1 MSWGV
6 MSWTGK
12 SDVYQ
17 QPRADLS
24 LPALCCSIGAA
35 PRVAVPCS
43 LLLHTPITR
52 RADHASRRRSA
63 RRSPRPRSSRGRNA
77 RRAGPNAAGVL
88 VILSKHTIYIRFH
101 LSLRQRNYEQV
112 RLVHLIVVAVPLP
125 QIQEQI
131 VEVIKVIPQE
141 RIQQRTLE
149 ETVKVLVLQI
159 QEQIVAV
166 VKALFQC
173 RTRFVFLSH
182 SRSAHQIMTLSQ
194 DHHPMCVHMY
204 SV

>member
-1 MSWGV
+1 MPSSSRGGTCVSSGLIARQMEELEEEQFDLGEALCHLSRHTLTTLPSEGVMSWGV

-12 SDVYQ
+12 TTSTSN
-17 QPRADLS
+17 RALTC
-24 LPALCCSIGAA
+24 LCLHCAA
-35 PRVAVPCS
+35 PSGQHPQWLCRVP

-125 QIQEQI
+125 QIQG
-131 VEVIKVIPQE
+131 
-141 RIQQRTLE
+141 
-149 ETVKVLVLQI
+149 
-159 QEQIVAV
+159 AD
-166 VKALFQC
+166 C
-173 RTRFVFLSH
+173 
-182 SRSAHQIMTLSQ
+182 
-194 DHHPMCVHMY
+194 
-204 SV
+204 